1 MPTQEIVAVA
11 ADPVAVVGIDW
22 AILAPIIVTGIGGL
36 IGIFFT
42 ALTSYRNSKKTDT
55 IAATNANQD
64 VKLQRIEILV
74 DGRYGQ
80 VLQELADLKRLL
92 AAESGLPIDKEKA
105 DAAQVRANEQ
115 AARVVESKAS
125 DET

>member
-1 MPTQEIVAVA
+1 MGPQDLAAV

-22 AILAPIIVTGIGGL
+22 VVLVPVIVTGIGGL

-42 ALTSYRNSKKTDT
+42 ALTAYRTSKKSDA
-55 IAATNANQD
+55 IAATNVKQD

-80 VLQELADLKRLL
+80 VLQELADVKRLL
-92 AAESGLPIDKEKA
+92 AAESGLAIDHDKA
-105 DAAQVRANEQ
+105 AAAQSRANEQ
-115 AARVVESKAS
+115 AARVVESKPDAN
-125 DET
+125 TP